1 MSVSCEMQSDG
12 DDVFIRGLQQ
22 YLRSNEFSTGSS
34 HKLWEAVA
42 QVAGLPITRWMEQ
55 WTYHGGFPLVSA
67 TLQGSQVTVS
77 QVSQPAVEKKR
88 KEKKRKEKKRSQK
101 RRKEKKRKEVK
112 REEKRRKEKKR
123 ED

>member
-22 YLRSNEFSTGSS
+22 YLRANEFSTGSS

-88 KEKKRKEKKRSQK
+88 KRKENKTKQT
-101 RRKEKKRKEVK
+101 RRK
-112 REEKRRKEKKR
+112 
-123 ED
+123 D